1 MAVISAVFVTFG
13 VMMVFAFSGA
23 LFGNWFRL
31 VPAWTLIGVPFVAL
45 LLGSLSGY
53 QTVRQAYRKALKKAE
68 EAAVVEAAK
77 PVCVDCGERLEIG
90 TPRCPVCGRA
100 V

>member
-13 VMMVFAFSGA
+13 VMLVFAFSGA

-31 VPAWTLIGVPFVAL
+31 VPAWTLIGVPFLAL
-45 LLGSLSGY
+45 FLGVLSGY

-68 EAAVVEAAK
+68 ETEAVK
-77 PVCVDCGERLEIG
+77 PVCADCGERLEIG
-90 TPRCPVCGRA
+90 VQRCPVCGRT